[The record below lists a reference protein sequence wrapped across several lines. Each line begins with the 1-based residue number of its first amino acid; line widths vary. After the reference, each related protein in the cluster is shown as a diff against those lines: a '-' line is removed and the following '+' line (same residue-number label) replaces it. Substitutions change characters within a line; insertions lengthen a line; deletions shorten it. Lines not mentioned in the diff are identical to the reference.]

1 MFTTFQYFLR
11 SKSNTNIEYFLI
23 NDNYVYIVFEKI
35 NKDLKNLN
43 FSIFTIW
50 TCSYYFTI
58 LANTL
63 KLVFAI
69 RTPCDS
75 SLVTWLKI
83 FVKIIRDGFDSFW
96 LNTKAFRNIKRH
108 RYRFGLA
115 KWIISFAYVV
125 KCLWNTNV
133 IHSQYIDL
141 KFLTLNVLLNRLKN
155 KKNKGEIREIEL
167 NID

>member
-83 FVKIIRDGFDSFW
+83 FVKIIRDGFDSFF
-96 LNTKAFRNIKRH
+96 TDSATRKNIKRH
-108 RYRFGLA
+108 FTVLGSV
-115 KWIISFAYVV
+115 KWIISFAYIV
-125 KCLWNTNV
+125 KCL
-133 IHSQYIDL
+133 
-141 KFLTLNVLLNRLKN
+141 
-155 KKNKGEIREIEL
+155 
-167 NID
+167 